1 MSTALS
7 LRTAEKIREM
17 ILSGQY
23 PIGEKIPNEQELI
36 KKFCVSRSTVREA
49 VKILAAQN
57 ILEIRR
63 GIGTYVTKM
72 PGATDDSLRSDALG
86 LDFLNRNERI
96 SATSEF
102 RIYIEPYIAGFAAE
116 RATPQDALELV
127 SLAHESKTVLEKLY
141 RTQSETLNDKAG
153 ELDILFHKAVYKCCH
168 NPIIDC
174 LFVYGEQ
181 FLTESY
187 MMDGYRKQHRKYSY
201 PDTHLKIA
209 NAIQQKDREMA
220 ILLMKRHVA
229 SSDEFF
235 RYAVNSHHGMDD
247 EL

>member
-23 PIGEKIPNEQELI
+23 PMGEKIPNEQELI

-63 GIGTYVTKM
+63 GIGTYVTKT
-72 PGATDDSLRSDALG
+72 PGATDDPLG
-86 LDFLNRNERI
+86 LDFLNREERI

-102 RIYIEPYIAGFAAE
+102 RIYIEPHIAGFAAE
-116 RATPQDALELV
+116 RATPQDASELV

-174 LFVYGEQ
+174 LSAYGEQ
-181 FLTESY
+181 FLIESY
-187 MMDGYRKQHRKYSY
+187 MMDGYRKRHRKYSY

-220 ILLMKRHVA
+220 VLLMKRHVA

-235 RYAVNSHHGMDD
+235 RYAVNSHHSMDD
-247 EL
+247 EHIDI